1 MANHP
6 SALKAHRQSIRR
18 RRRNRSN
25 KRSLRTA
32 LKSFSQLLEERRK
45 QDAAQ
50 ALPSLYA
57 KVDKAVRKGVLR
69 KNAAA
74 RKKSR
79 LTRRLNALAA
89 GAA

>member
-6 SALKAHRQSIRR
+6 SALKAHRQSVRR

-25 KRSLRTA
+25 TRSLRTA
-32 LKSFSQLLEERRK
+32 LKSFSRLLEEGRK

-50 ALPSLYA
+50 ALPNLYA
-57 KVDKAVRKGVLR
+57 KVDQAVRKGVLP

-79 LTRRLNALAA
+79 LTRRLNALATGPA
-89 GAA
+89 